1 MNALLNM
8 PDALTAE
15 SRLTPAA
22 NADGS
27 HDKHWGLSEVVNG
40 LRQSREHT
48 KKIRYQGR
56 VRELPSR
63 EIMQQILDG
72 LAAALFPTHYG
83 RPDLNDESIDHFVGS
98 TLHACLTQLAEQV
111 RRSLLFSAERSA
123 AFDHNLK
130 QIADEVTRSFA
141 SQLPDIRAFLVGDLN
156 AAQQGD
162 PAANSISEILL
173 CYPGFRAVLS
183 YRLAHTLYLLGAP
196 FLARIISNL
205 AYASTGIDI
214 HPGARIGAEFFI
226 DHGSGVVIGE
236 TSIIGER
243 VRIYQAV
250 TLGSK
255 SFPTDENGN
264 LVKGNARHPIVEDD
278 VVIYAGATIL
288 GRITIGKGSVI
299 GGNVWLTQSVPA
311 NSHISQASN
320 RNS

>member
-1 MNALLNM
+1 MNAKLIMLEAA
-8 PDALTAE
+8 PPLSLVRDE
-15 SRLTPAA
+15 SSA
-22 NADGS
+22 
-27 HDKHWGLSEVVNG
+27 KHWGLADVVNG
-40 LRQSREHT
+40 LRLSREHT

-63 EIMQQILDG
+63 EIMQQILDS

-98 TLHACLTQLAEQV
+98 TLHAALTQLAEQV
-111 RRSLLFSAERSA
+111 RRSLLFNAEKSAT
-123 AFDHNLK
+123 FDHNLK
-130 QIADEVTRSFA
+130 QIADEITRSFA
-141 SQLPDIRAFLVGDLN
+141 SQLPDIRAFLVGDLK

-205 AYASTGIDI
+205 AYATTGIDI
-214 HPGARIGAEFFI
+214 HPGARIASDFFI

-236 TSIIGER
+236 TCIIGER

-255 SFPTDENGN
+255 SFPVDDDGN

-278 VVIYAGATIL
+278 VIIYAGATIL

-299 GGNVWLTQSVPA
+299 GGNVWLTHSVPA
-311 NSHISQASN
+311 GSHISQASN